1 MSIEQNIPPQQE
13 SPGSRNDLKDRLQKF
28 AKSIWNAVQP
38 TINRCRPVVEKY
50 WDKFEGVVERLFAF
64 SDHSSMRTPRIVL
77 RVSAAMLL
85 IFFLWALLF
94 KIDQVVHAQGQVISS
109 SHTQI
114 VQAADGGILVSM
126 KVQEGDEVAAGQII
140 AVLEKERALASFTES
155 QGRVM
160 ALRMTVSR
168 LQAEIADKPL
178 VYDANLLRF
187 YPQLVETQMNLYK
200 QRRKAIGDQL
210 LVLKDN
216 IKLAKQELEM
226 NEPLEKMGD
235 ISKADILRLKR
246 TVNEAINQYATANNK
261 YLQDASTELNKA
273 QEDLNAQEQ
282 TLADREQLLDHTDI
296 VAPMAGLVKSI
307 RVTTLGGVVRQGD
320 EILQILPTESDL
332 IVEAKIKPSDMA
344 NLKVGLPSKVKLDS
358 YDPSIFGS
366 MLGKVT
372 YISPDSLTEDTKTGP
387 MIYYRVKIAIDK
399 KEFKGERAD
408 QIEVRPGMTA
418 TADIK
423 TGSRS
428 VLTFLLKPLSK
439 TFDNAMGER

>member
-1 MSIEQNIPPQQE
+1 MSIDQNIPPQQDAPD
-13 SPGSRNDLKDRLQKF
+13 PGRKFKDRLGRLIKINWDR
-28 AKSIWNAVQP
+28 AQP
-38 TINRCRPVVEKY
+38 VINQYSPIAGKY
-50 WDKFEGVVERLFAF
+50 WGKFEGLVERLFAL
-64 SDHSSMRTPRIVL
+64 SDHSAMRTPRIML
-77 RVSAAMLL
+77 RVSVAMLL

-94 KIDQVVHAQGQVISS
+94 KIDQVVHAQGQVIAS

-114 VQAADGGILVSM
+114 VQAADGGILVNM

-155 QGRVM
+155 QGKVM
-160 ALRMTVSR
+160 ALRLTVSR
-168 LQAEIADKPL
+168 LQAEITDKPL
-178 VYDANLLRF
+178 VYDPALIKS
-187 YPQLVETQMNLYK
+187 YPQLVETQRNLYK
-200 QRRKAIGDQL
+200 QRRKAIEDQL
-210 LVLKDN
+210 RVLKDN

-246 TVNEAINQYATANNK
+246 SANEAINQYASANNK

-296 VAPMAGLVKSI
+296 VAPTAGLVKSI
-307 RVTTLGGVVRQGD
+307 RITTLGGVVRQGD

-332 IVEAKIKPSDMA
+332 IVEAKIKPADMA
-344 NLKVGLPSKVKLDS
+344 NLIVGLPSKVKLDA
-358 YDPSIFGS
+358 YDSSIFGS
-366 MLGKVT
+366 MIGKVT
-372 YISPDSLTEDTKTGP
+372 YISPDALTEEAKTGP
-387 MIYYRVKIAIDK
+387 NIYYRVKVAIDK
-399 KEFKGERAD
+399 KEFKGEKAD

-418 TADIK
+418 TVDIK

-428 VLTFLLKPLSK
+428 VLSFLLKPLSK
-439 TFDNAMGER
+439 TLGGALGER